1 MGKIEHYKKQP
12 QRGERKRGRYMA
24 GTFTFI
30 GMHFV
35 FSTKS
40 RLPLID
46 NTMNERLY
54 AYIGGIIRELGGILI
69 EINAM
74 PEHIHFYTYMPKTVS
89 VAKFMEIVKAN
100 SSKWIHD
107 MFPSKDN
114 FGWQDGYGA
123 FSVSKSSED
132 MVIQYIRNQ
141 QEHHRKKSFQEEFI
155 DFLNKYG
162 VEYNENY
169 IWK

>member
-1 MGKIEHYKKQP
+1 
-12 QRGERKRGRYMA
+12 MA
-24 GTFTFI
+24 GTFTFLGI
-30 GMHFV
+30 HFV
-35 FSTKS
+35 FSTKN
-40 RLPLID
+40 RIPLIE

-54 AYIGGIIRELGGILI
+54 AYIGGIIRELDGTLV

-74 PEHIHFYTYMPKTVS
+74 PEHIHFYTHMPKTVS
-89 VAKFMEIVKAN
+89 VSKFMEIVKAN
-100 SSKWIHD
+100 SSKWVHAT
-107 MFPSKDN
+107 FPEKDN

-123 FSVSKSSED
+123 FSVSKSAED
-132 MVIQYIRNQ
+132 TVIQYIRSQ

-162 VEYNENY
+162 VEYDENY

>member
-1 MGKIEHYKKQP
+1 
-12 QRGERKRGRYMA
+12 
-24 GTFTFI
+24 
-30 GMHFV
+30 MHFV
-35 FSTKS
+35 FSTKN
-40 RLPLID
+40 RIPLID
-46 NTMNERLY
+46 DTINERLY
-54 AYIGGIIRELGGILI
+54 AYIGGIIREIGGTLV

-74 PEHIHFYTYMPKTVS
+74 PEHIHFYAYVPKTIS

-100 SSKWIHD
+100 SSKWVHD
-107 MFPSKDN
+107 TFPHKNN

-132 MVIQYIRNQ
+132 AIIQYIRSQ

-162 VEYNENY
+162 IEYDENY
-169 IWK
+169 MWK